1 MNRPQTK
8 VIILTLTNTCNL
20 SCLYCYE
27 HNKEARCMKYYTA
40 EETIMREMTAEDG
53 SDLCVYIIL
62 EANLLQQLSRHFLIL
77 LLE

>member
-1 MNRPQTK
+1 
-8 VIILTLTNTCNL
+8 
-20 SCLYCYE
+20 
-27 HNKEARCMKYYTA
+27 MKYYTA